1 MDKSALFFSDI
12 GDLNMQKQP
21 HIRNIVKKTTV
32 MTIKEGSGMRPTPST
47 ITTPVSK
54 DSKSA
59 PAASPAGARP
69 FPVSNSN
76 ASAPVI
82 SGTDQIKA
90 ALDTLGIKLIKSE
103 AERDVLKKLV
113 EDTRAMQQRLEREL
127 LENRKELAETRRKMD
142 EQKSESEQSKNRH
155 ERLEEKLREAQAN
168 TLKLTR
174 KLEADEQK
182 RTRMQRRMERLETVA
197 SEAQTAL
204 QSKAMVLLTDQTLAE
219 KTGMPMLTASGE
231 AHSGLPALARSS
243 YLSGSDARTV
253 ILDDEGTKASWWS
266 QPLKLNA
273 SVAALMVVA
282 ALGFGWMASKSFD
295 TNTQIAVMADGSFA
309 KVDLANGTLQPLQL
323 SLQKLEQPA
332 PAAVETADTPKVS
345 ADGQPLPQSKPETQV
360 ADAPTAPVSAPP
372 KDETLSESLK
382 ELQDKAYTGVAEAQH
397 DLAALYTAGSGV
409 KQDYKRAA
417 YWFHQAAD
425 AGVANAAY
433 NLGVLHHQGL
443 GVEKD
448 IQTALDW
455 YRLAALKGHPEAQYN
470 LGIAYIEGIGTK
482 YNPQLAAGFF
492 QKASLAGITE
502 AAYNLGL
509 ILENGLLSEPK
520 PQQAMMWYRV
530 GAEGGSL
537 EAKNALEQI
546 AKRMNVPA
554 EKAGLLPDG
563 TSLSKLVT
571 KPENVEPA
579 AGAGTVSTS
588 ETLDKLMPELAEMIP
603 DDDQLLVAQIQ
614 EQLAR
619 RGYYD
624 GPEDGAL
631 SPKTGDAI
639 KKYQKRL
646 DMNADGRPSG
656 DILMRLLKESTIK
669 DEA

>member
-1 MDKSALFFSDI
+1 
-12 GDLNMQKQP
+12 
-21 HIRNIVKKTTV
+21 
-32 MTIKEGSGMRPTPST
+32 MTIKEGTGMRPSTTVSTP
-47 ITTPVSK
+47 ISK
-54 DSKSA
+54 DTKA
-59 PAASPAGARP
+59 AATPATPASGARP

-76 ASAPVI
+76 AGAAM
-82 SGTDQIKA
+82 SGNDQIKA

-113 EDTRAMQQRLEREL
+113 EDTRTMQQRLEREL
-127 LENRKELAETRRKMD
+127 QENRKELAETRRKMD
-142 EQKSESEQSKNRH
+142 EQKTEAEQSKNRH
-155 ERLEEKLREAQAN
+155 ERLEEKLREAQAG

-182 RTRMQRRMERLETVA
+182 RSRMQRRMERLELVA
-197 SEAQTAL
+197 AEAQTAL

-219 KTGMPMLTASGE
+219 KTGMPMLTATGE
-231 AHSGLPALARSS
+231 TPALPASGKASS
-243 YLSGSDARTV
+243 YLAVANDLRT
-253 ILDDEGTKASWWS
+253 IALDDEQPKAAWWS

-282 ALGFGWMASKSFD
+282 ALGFGWMASKSFES
-295 TNTQIAVMADGSFA
+295 NTQLAVMADGSFA
-309 KVDLANGTLQPLQL
+309 KVDLSNGTMQPLQL
-323 SLQKLEQPA
+323 SLQKLDT
-332 PAAVETADTPKVS
+332 PAAEATEEADKPKVT
-345 ADGQPLPQSKPETQV
+345 AGGQPLPQSKPET
-360 ADAPTAPVSAPP
+360 AEAAPEATAPVAAPAR
-372 KDETLSESLK
+372 DTTLNASLK
-382 ELQDKAYTGVAEAQH
+382 ELEDKAYAGQAEAQH

-448 IQTALDW
+448 IQAALDW
-455 YRLAALKGHPEAQYN
+455 YRLAAVKGHPEAQYN

-530 GAEGGSL
+530 GAEGGSI

-546 AKRMNVPA
+546 AKRMNVAP
-554 EKAGLLPDG
+554 EKAGFLPDG

-579 AGAGTVSTS
+579 AGAGAVSTS

-603 DDDQLLVAQIQ
+603 GDDQLLVAQIQ

-619 RGYYD
+619 RGFYD

-631 SPKTGDAI
+631 SPKTADAI
-639 KKYQKRL
+639 KKYQKKQDIEEDGKPSDTL
-646 DMNADGRPSG
+646 LMN
-656 DILMRLLKESTIK
+656 MLKDSTAK
-669 DEA
+669 EEA